1 MIRDIHTG
9 LIQFENDSGVEVIVL
24 RSSNDRV
31 FCAGGDMK
39 ATREMALDNQWQEFH
54 EFFKLEYALNL
65 HINECTKPYVSLVSG
80 IAMGGGLGLTVHGS
94 IMVVSET
101 ARISM
106 PETAIGFFPDV
117 GGTHFLS
124 RLPHDAGLW
133 LAFTGIAV
141 KGSEAVSV
149 GLASHYVH
157 SENWQHLTQGLEE
170 DGRKALDTV
179 LPDITTAPDNAEF
192 EATLKQRQL
201 WFSAP
206 TDASLIDTLE
216 KASRQNDDAA
226 ALLAR
231 LHAVSPYAVAISRRL
246 LNEAKPH
253 DLATCLQLELAI
265 TEEVARHPDFAE
277 GIRAVL
283 IDKDKPAWT
292 SSYPQS

>member
-1 MIRDIHTG
+1 
-9 LIQFENDSGVEVIVL
+9 
-24 RSSNDRV
+24 
-31 FCAGGDMK
+31 
-39 ATREMALDNQWQEFH
+39 
-54 EFFKLEYALNL
+54 
-65 HINECTKPYVSLVSG
+65 
-80 IAMGGGLGLTVHGS
+80 MGGGLGLTVHGS

-124 RLPHDAGLW
+124 KLPNDAGLW
-133 LAFTGIAV
+133 LALTGMAV

-157 SENWQHLTQGLEE
+157 SEKWQQLTQSLEE
-170 DGRKALDTV
+170 DGSKALDTV
-179 LPDITTAPDNAEF
+179 LADLTTAPDNAEF

-216 KASRQNDDAA
+216 KASQQNDDAA
-226 ALLAR
+226 ALLTR
-231 LHAVSPYAVAISRRL
+231 LHAVSPYAVAVSRRL